1 MRTRGSGRRGV
12 SDGPRATRHAGREAR
27 PTSQEPP
34 VLDIVY
40 VLVVIAAFAVV
51 ALVGK
56 GVEKL

>member
-1 MRTRGSGRRGV
+1 
-12 SDGPRATRHAGREAR
+12 
-27 PTSQEPP
+27 
-34 VLDIVY
+34 VLDIVH